1 VENFLVRG
9 NGCPRQVTQRAEN
22 QPPLPQIAERQ
33 FAGDERVPEDLSAI
47 EQLSERI
54 VAGTQMIDPNRGVDQ
69 DHLGF
74 GRRCGIGFIS
84 ASLPPRRA
92 SRRALS
98 RSISALSASRTT
110 ADFSRNP
117 V

>member
-1 VENFLVRG
+1 MNRCAIQQSFEN
-9 NGCPRQVTQRAEN
+9 
-22 QPPLPQIAERQ
+22 
-33 FAGDERVPEDLSAI
+33 D
-47 EQLSERI
+47 
-54 VAGTQMIDPNRGVDQ
+54 VAGAQMIDPDGSVDQ
-69 DHLGF
+69 DHLGSD
-74 GRRCGIGFIS
+74 RRRDIGFRW

-98 RSISALSASRTT
+98 RSISALSASRTN